1 MKTKEP
7 FKLRRVKRR
16 VMHPVELAM
25 TRFLCFMVNTLSPGL
40 SVRLGGAVG
49 GLMFSPF
56 RVRRSV
62 CMKNLEIAFPDMPM
76 EERLAVGR
84 RSYANIG
91 RTMTEILM
99 MERIDGPYIDAHVE
113 LHGREHVD
121 AVVAAGKGGLAVTGH
136 YGSWELL
143 AAAYSSKG
151 YPLDLLIGHQKNK
164 KVDELFNDLRKR
176 QGLGL
181 IPLNRALKGVL
192 RAVKKNRLVALLGDQ
207 DARRG
212 AGIDVEF
219 FGRPT
224 STYPGI
230 ALFSVKSGAPILCP
244 FIVRRGTGLD
254 HDIFLEPPLA
264 FTPQGDRNEDVKN
277 LTQLHVLK
285 LEEWIRK
292 HPDHWFW
299 GHKRWK
305 SKGLY

>member
-1 MKTKEP
+1 
-7 FKLRRVKRR
+7 
-16 VMHPVELAM
+16 
-25 TRFLCFMVNTLSPGL
+25 
-40 SVRLGGAVG
+40 
-49 GLMFSPF
+49 
-56 RVRRSV
+56 
-62 CMKNLEIAFPDMPM
+62 
-76 EERLAVGR
+76 
-84 RSYANIG
+84 
-91 RTMTEILM
+91 M
-99 MERIDGPYIDAHVE
+99 MDRIDKAYIDAHVT
-113 LHGREHVD
+113 LHGNEHAD
-121 AVVAAGKGGLAVTGH
+121 AAVEAGKGGLAVTGH
-136 YGSWELL
+136 FGSWELM
-143 AAAYSSKG
+143 AAAYRHQG

-164 KVDELFNDLRKR
+164 KVDDLFNDLRKR

-181 IPLNRALKGVL
+181 IPLNMALKGVL

-244 FIVRRGTGLD
+244 FIVRRDAGLD
-254 HDIFLEPPLA
+254 HDVYLEPPLA
-264 FTPQGDRNEDVKN
+264 FTPTGDRDEDVKN
-277 LTQLHVLK
+277 LTQLHAAM
-285 LEEWIRK
+285 LEAWIRK